1 MFESV
6 LVGGGSAV
14 TEAELG
20 AVFAERLP
28 YLVVRGLRGNGKV
41 NGGLFIVL
49 PGMDFH
55 VQGLG
60 FSGGKGFDPV
70 EASGKKVY
78 LLCVGGRWWTYR
90 FPGNFLDID
99 VESTGVEIRN
109 LAASNR
115 FRQTLIVN

>member
-1 MFESV
+1 MFEAV

-20 AVFAERLP
+20 AVFAERFP

-60 FSGGKGFDPV
+60 FPGGKGFDPV

-78 LLCVGGRWWTYR
+78 LLCFGRRWWTYR